1 MKVKRYVVASVP
13 EALPLIRGD
22 LGSDAVI
29 LSTKEIKTGGVLGL
43 FGKRRMEVIAA
54 AETKPV
60 PKPAPARQPAAR
72 PAAALAASP
81 SGLGMAEEAQAEPA
95 TTLGRPAEPPAES
108 WRRPEPPPEPLPE
121 APSPPP
127 RRDRMPTDGRPSAD
141 ALQDELLQE
150 VRGLKTWI
158 RQLGLQQEADGRSE
172 PLRQLM
178 ERLERQE
185 VAAEWRDRLLEE
197 LRTEPD
203 FESLS
208 LQPEALREA
217 ARAVIERWLSPFEVG
232 GDILDQAR
240 TIHFVGPT
248 GVGKT
253 TTIAKLAACETLQRQ
268 RSVGLITADTYRIA
282 AVDQLRTYADILGVP
297 LEVVFS
303 PAEAA
308 RAFQQLADKDIVLMD
323 TAGRNYRSELQINE
337 VSSMLRTGS
346 ASETCLV
353 LSLTARTADMESVA
367 LPFIEHGVT
376 KAIFTKLDETRV
388 YGALLNLSLSHRLQ
402 PLYIA
407 SGQTVPD
414 DLERFSSRRYAALLI
429 GDGADV

>member
-1 MKVKRYVVASVP
+1 MKVKRYVVASLP

-22 LGSDAVI
+22 LGHDAVI
-29 LSTKEIKTGGVLGL
+29 LSTKEIKTGGILGL

-54 AETKPV
+54 LDGRSSGGAAAAAKPV
-60 PKPAPARQPAAR
+60 PAR
-72 PAAALAASP
+72 PAA
-81 SGLGMAEEAQAEPA
+81 EAQAEDAPRETNLA
-95 TTLGRPAEPPAES
+95 AAAGKPRAELTPQEAPIPPLAAKPPVRPPAAAS
-108 WRRPEPPPEPLPE
+108 APASE
-121 APSPPP
+121 A
-127 RRDRMPTDGRPSAD
+127 
-141 ALQDELLQE
+141 LNDELLQE
-150 VRGLKTWI
+150 MRGLMSWI
-158 RQLGLQQEADGRSE
+158 RQLGLQQETDGRSG
-172 PLRQLM
+172 PIRQLM

-185 VAAEWRDRLLEE
+185 VAAEWRDKLLQE
-197 LRTEPD
+197 LQAEPD
-203 FESLS
+203 FDSFS
-208 LQPEALREA
+208 QQPEAVREA
-217 ARAVIERWLSPFEVG
+217 ARGAIERWLSPFESG
-232 GDILDQAR
+232 GGILDEAR

-282 AVDQLRTYADILGVP
+282 AVDQLRTYADILGIP

-308 RAFQQLADKDIVLMD
+308 RAYQQLADKDLILMD

-337 VSSMLRTGS
+337 VSSMLRTGG

-353 LSLTARTADMESVA
+353 LSLTARTSDMKAVA
-367 LPFIEHGVT
+367 LPFLEHGVT

-388 YGALLNLSLSHRLQ
+388 YGALLNLALSHNLQ
-402 PLYIA
+402 PLYVA

-429 GDGADV
+429 GDGADG